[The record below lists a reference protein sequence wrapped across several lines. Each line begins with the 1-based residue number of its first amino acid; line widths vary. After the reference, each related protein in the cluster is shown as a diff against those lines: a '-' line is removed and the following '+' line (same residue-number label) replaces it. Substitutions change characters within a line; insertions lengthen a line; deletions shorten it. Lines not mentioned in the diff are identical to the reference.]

1 MNIFSI
7 SEIATR
13 LQSVNCVLSSRA
25 EGRLTFDEARV
36 LSEFYRDCSDTNSII
51 AAAERE
57 AAETISEYERQCLNH
72 PTEGVL

>member
-1 MNIFSI
+1 MSSSI
-7 SEIATR
+7 SDIITR
-13 LQSVNCVLSSRA
+13 LRLVNDILSLSA

-51 AAAERE
+51 AAAEKE

>member
-1 MNIFSI
+1 MSI
-7 SEIATR
+7 AEIATC
-13 LQSVNCVLSSRA
+13 LQSVNSILASSA

-36 LSEFYRDCSDTNSII
+36 LSEFYRDFSDTNSII
-51 AAAERE
+51 AAAEERE